1 MLIFWASRNEKTTGE
16 RIMSDVLCLYFDNPR
31 CAVTWWL
38 ILPVTHSHDLIVK
51 HIRPYFMILM
61 TRLAI
66 KKHVKY
72 HVT

>member
-1 MLIFWASRNEKTTGE
+1 
-16 RIMSDVLCLYFDNPR
+16 MSDVLCLYFDNPR